1 MGSPAKETEEATGS
15 VEKTGETGEQ
25 KEDAKPEGKDKKFSL
40 PKIKAPKIINEIRS
54 RSKSREKKKNK
65 DKEEGGTEGEK
76 TEGDEK
82 KGETE
87 AEGGEAA
94 QAEAADTEAEDKKDL
109 VKGAKTK
116 VKDALDNIHL
126 PKMPKMHKPG
136 FMKKKSKKKMKNP

>member
-1 MGSPAKETEEATGS
+1 M
-15 VEKTGETGEQ
+15 
-25 KEDAKPEGKDKKFSL
+25 GKDKKFSL

-82 KGETE
+82 KDETE

-109 VKGAKTK
+109 VKEAKTK

-136 FMKKKSKKKMKNP
+136 FMKKKTKDDGEKTEEKTEEETKENES